1 MRNYTPVPVC
11 CVLRRLLR
19 RASAPSLNEGRIRK
33 REARLPSPIS
43 LATLGYSLRAGL
55 GYDGDRQLP

>member
-11 CVLRRLLR
+11 CVLPEASCGEHRLRPLT
-19 RASAPSLNEGRIRK
+19 RAESEKGSA
-33 REARLPSPIS
+33 APSPIS